1 MKKKKF
7 LLNKYTVTV
16 FILLAYFAVDILQH
30 KGMVRVLL
38 GSSFTDQR
46 KPVML
51 NACKQPLQVN
61 EKRWVKAVNTIDR
74 VSKLPAD
81 AAGFEMDVYFDT
93 AKNCLLLYHDST
105 EYSTLRIEAMLAI
118 YKTKKM
124 TASIWLD
131 FKNLSAANEQQSL
144 KYIATLRTNYA
155 LNNKLIV
162 ESPHP
167 ECLQSFCD
175 SGFFTSYY
183 TPFFNPYNESE
194 AAVIDNIDSIKK
206 QLEQYPVSA
215 LSGYYFQYP
224 LLKKYFPTF
233 PILTWAS
240 DSKLSVVGYF
250 FNSKLNTDEQ
260 LSVILYPQK

>member
-16 FILLAYFAVDILQH
+16 FILLAYFAADVFLH
-30 KGMVRVLL
+30 KGMSRVLL
-38 GSSFTDQR
+38 GSSFTNQR
-46 KPVML
+46 KPSML

-61 EKRWVKAVNTIDR
+61 GKRWVKAVNTIDR
-74 VSKLPAD
+74 VNVLPAD

-105 EYSTLRIEAMLAI
+105 EYSTLRIEAVLGI
-118 YKTKKM
+118 YKTRKM
-124 TASIWLD
+124 TAPIWLD
-131 FKNLSAANEQQSL
+131 FKNLSVTNQQQSL
-144 KYIATLRTNYA
+144 KYIATLRNTYR
-155 LNNKLIV
+155 LNNKMII
-162 ESPHP
+162 ESHNP

-183 TPFFNPYNESE
+183 TPFFNPYQENE
-194 AAVIDNIDSIKK
+194 AAVIVYIDSIKK
-206 QLEQYPVSA
+206 QLEHYPVSA

-224 LLKKYFPTF
+224 LLKKYFPGF

-240 DSKLSVVGYF
+240 DSKLSAVGYF
-250 FNSKLNTDEQ
+250 FNRKLNTDKQ
-260 LSVILYPQK
+260 LRVILYPLK

>member
-16 FILLAYFAVDILQH
+16 FILLAYFAADVFLH
-30 KGMVRVLL
+30 KGMSRVLF

-51 NACKQPLQVN
+51 NNCKQPLQVTG
-61 EKRWVKAVNTIDR
+61 KRWVKAVNTISR
-74 VSKLPAD
+74 INQLPAD

-93 AKNCLLLYHDST
+93 TKNCLLLYHDST
-105 EYSTLRIEAMLAI
+105 EYSTLRIEAVLGI
-118 YKTKKM
+118 YKTRSM

-131 FKNLSAANEQQSL
+131 FKNLSAANEQQSV
-144 KYIATLRTNYA
+144 KYIAALRNSYG

-183 TPFFNPYNESE
+183 TPFFNPYQENE
-194 AAVIDNIDSIKK
+194 AAVIDYIDSIKK

-224 LLKKYFPTF
+224 LLKKYFPDF
-233 PILTWAS
+233 PLLIWAA

-260 LSVILYPQK
+260 LKVVLYPLK